1 MSAVGL
7 ADINEAPDA
16 PWLTEA
22 WSQEDLEAV
31 AAPWPVRWLF
41 PPKPGDPDRVV
52 YPFSG
57 PGGLEVGIRD
67 VLGHNLDIIG
77 IELNKDAAA
86 TATAAGFQRI
96 VADVR
101 TLDPHHPALRW
112 TRGLLVTAP
121 CQCWT
126 PAGKRAGLDPRNQ
139 QIFLDMLTCAWEA
152 TIGVWEE
159 DQCADDCPSDCLDC
173 PYGWSGPIYGLDEV
187 RAMAKDLTDERIG
200 LLAEVVIWGLA
211 LSAVGEDFRWI
222 AMEQSSALPE
232 VIIEGI
238 RDEFRCADWLSVDF
252 QVLDAVEYGLAS
264 RRKRAFMLAAR
275 HRYLDTA
282 RTKPVSDLPT
292 TTAAKALQWPEGIRV
307 NTRGV
312 RKTAGGNC
320 WSADKP
326 ATAITSKIRGWYWE
340 SDRDRRF
347 SLDEAALLVG
357 FRPGYPWTGSR
368 SSCTQQIGDV
378 VAPPMGAVV
387 IGSLLSQ
394 PWEDCLRQYLA
405 DIYNHAPAQPEHA
418 LAA

>member
-1 MSAVGL
+1 MSTITL
-7 ADINEAPDA
+7 APTDDF
-16 PWLTEA
+16 PWLTET
-22 WSQEDLEAV
+22 WPQEDLEAV

-41 PPKPGDPDRVV
+41 PPEPGDPDRVV
-52 YPFSG
+52 YGFSG
-57 PGGLEVGIRD
+57 SGGLEVGIRD
-67 VLGHNLDIIG
+67 VLGHDLDIVG
-77 IELNKDAAA
+77 IEINKDAAA
-86 TATAAGFQRI
+86 TAVKAGFQRI
-96 VADVR
+96 VVDIR
-101 TLDPHHPALRW
+101 TLDPRHPALRW
-112 TRGLLVTAP
+112 TRGLLITAP

-126 PAGKRAGLDPRNQ
+126 VAGKRAGLDPHNQ

-159 DQCADDCPSDCLDC
+159 DQCTEDCSSDCPDC
-173 PYGWSGPIYGLDEV
+173 PYGWSGPIYGIDEV
-187 RAMAKDLTDERIG
+187 RAMAEDLTDDRIG

-211 LSAVGEDFRWI
+211 LSATWDGFSWV

-232 VIIEGI
+232 VIIDGI
-238 RDEFRCADWLSVDF
+238 RSEFRCADWLSVDF

-264 RRKRAFMLAAR
+264 RRKRVFMLAAR
-275 HRYLDTA
+275 HRFLDAA
-282 RTKPVSDLPT
+282 RTKPVSEIPT
-292 TTAAKALQWPEGIRV
+292 TTAAQALGWPEGIRV

-326 ATAITSKIRGWYWE
+326 AIAITSKIRGWYWE
-340 SDRDRRF
+340 HDKDRRF
-347 SLDEAALLVG
+347 SLDEAALLNG

-387 IGSLLSQ
+387 IGALLSR
-394 PWEDCLRQYLA
+394 PWEERLRQYLA
-405 DIYNHAPAQPEHA
+405 EIYNHASARPEHA